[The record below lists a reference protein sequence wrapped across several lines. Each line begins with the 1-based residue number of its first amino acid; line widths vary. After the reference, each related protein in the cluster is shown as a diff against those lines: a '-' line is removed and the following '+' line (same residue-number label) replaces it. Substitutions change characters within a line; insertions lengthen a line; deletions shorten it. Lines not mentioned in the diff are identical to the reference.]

1 MRVVGVV
8 ACILVAFV
16 FHTVIARYFTF
27 LASYLDLFT
36 VLAAGFGL
44 MRGRMVGMTTGLV
57 GGLLQDAFS
66 GGLLGFNGIAKTSV
80 GYLAGIVGH
89 NLIIRGWSTRLL
101 FFAVA
106 TLADSAILAGVGHIA
121 ELPRVFGHGLN
132 FFYLCLGNA
141 FAGILLVKSLERGEH
156 SELD

>member
-1 MRVVGVV
+1 MRVAGVV
-8 ACILVAFV
+8 ICILVAFIV
-16 FHTVIARYFTF
+16 QTVLSRYFTF
-27 LASYLDLFT
+27 LISYLDLFT

-44 MRGRMVGMTTGLV
+44 MRGRMVGMTAGLV

-80 GYLAGIVGH
+80 GYLAGVLGH
-89 NLIIRGWSTRLL
+89 NLIIRGWSTRLV

-121 ELPRVFGHGLN
+121 ELPRVFGQELN
-132 FFYLCLGNA
+132 FLYLCFGNA
-141 FAGILLVKSLERGEH
+141 FAGILLVKLLERGEH
-156 SELD
+156 RELG